1 MARILIIEDDLVL
14 RSDLAL
20 TVAEAGHEVRDA
32 SSAMQALKLMDS
44 FAPDL
49 VICDVCMP
57 HVSGVE
63 LKLHIDRQKAKNN
76 TIFFF
81 VSALSQV
88 KLAQAAT
95 EAEVDDY
102 FCKPVGS
109 FALMTAVDEHLK
121 RKSKGDRTKSLW
133 GRRNATARPV

>member
-1 MARILIIEDDLVL
+1 
-14 RSDLAL
+14 
-20 TVAEAGHEVRDA
+20 
-32 SSAMQALKLMDS
+32 
-44 FAPDL
+44 
-49 VICDVCMP
+49 MP